1 VVFTVSGES
10 KRDALAAVSSGA
22 DLPAAR
28 VRAHQVVWLV
38 DREAAGQVG
47 PPEDDG

>member
-1 VVFTVSGES
+1 VVFTVSGAA
-10 KRDALAAVSSGA
+10 KHDAFAAVSAGA

-28 VRAHQVVWLV
+28 VRARQVVWLV

-47 PPEDDG
+47 PGAA